1 MNIPG
6 DLGVSINEMKNAAE
20 TISNAAQRM
29 GDSINTFT
37 QQNAMINNDFDGMRE
52 NAIEHGDPERTFLLW
67 NDDNSTVYVYGKTNK
82 VKRDS

>member
-37 QQNAMINNDFDGMRE
+37 QQNAMINNDFGGMRE
-52 NAIEHGDPERTFLLW
+52 DVCE
-67 NDDNSTVYVYGKTNK
+67 
-82 VKRDS
+82 